1 MIKSIRRFLQRG
13 FRGYDETINWD
24 YEIYFEQFI
33 PEIEKFCN
41 NQLNT
46 FFDDGYNIERMA
58 KYKQMLILIKNWRDQ
73 DNGTKDF
80 YLPNNSSSKLWAYF
94 GKNIGWFNS

>member
-1 MIKSIRRFLQRG
+1 MIKSIKRFIQRG
-13 FRGYDETINWD
+13 IKKYDETINWD
-24 YEIYFEQFI
+24 YELYFEQFI

-41 NQLNT
+41 QQIEANLTNE
-46 FFDDGYNIERMA
+46 YNLERMA
-58 KYKQMLILIKNWRDQ
+58 KYKQMLILIQNWKDQ

-80 YLPNNSSSKLWAYF
+80 YLPNNSSSKMWAYF

>member
-1 MIKSIRRFLQRG
+1 MTKSVKRFIQRA

-24 YEIYFEQFI
+24 YELYFEQFI

-41 NQLNT
+41 QQIEVNLTNE
-46 FFDDGYNIERMA
+46 YNLERMA
-58 KYKQMLILIKNWRDQ
+58 KYKQMLILIQNWKDQ

-80 YLPNNSSSKLWAYF
+80 YEKNNSSSKMWAYF